1 MNDLTL
7 HCGAQKVLLSDLSKV
22 PLPKE
27 TRTYKPVSHFDLV
40 ANTTSMGDM
49 FLQNQG
55 YELESQNYALG
66 RKGKH
71 MFFNLNYKKLTTTGQ
86 DTTGL
91 TIGGRNS
98 YDKSTTIGIAV
109 GMRVFICDNL
119 AFSGD
124 QVTYLRKHTGNVYE
138 DLEVILMRTMKNADT
153 EFKRMDLESQA
164 MREVKLTNNDAYR
177 NLGVLFGNNIL
188 TSRQL
193 PVACN
198 EWKKPQH
205 DAFKERNMW
214 SFYNACTE
222 ALKSS
227 PPKDILTRHTKLH
240 KTLCGRGGAGL
251 VASA

>member
-164 MREVKLTNNDAYR
+164 MREVRLTNNDAYR

>member
-27 TRTYKPVSHFDLV
+27 TKTYKPVSHFDLV
-40 ANTTSMGDM
+40 MNTTEMGDM
-49 FLQNQG
+49 FLKSQG
-55 YELESQNYALG
+55 YKLESQNYALG
-66 RKGKH
+66 RKGNH
-71 MFFNLNYKKLTTTGQ
+71 MFFNLNYQNGSE
-86 DTTGL
+86 DTGL

-124 QVTYLRKHTGNVYE
+124 QVTYLRKHTGNVYD

-164 MREVKLTNNDAYR
+164 MREVSLTNNDAYR

-198 EWKKPQH
+198 QWRKPEH
-205 DAFKERNMW
+205 DTFRERNMW
-214 SFYNACTE
+214 SFYNSCTE

-227 PPKDILTRHTKLH
+227 PPKDILMRHVKLH

>member
-22 PLPKE
+22 PLPEE

-164 MREVKLTNNDAYR
+164 MREVRLTNNDAYR

>member
-1 MNDLTL
+1 MNDLVL
-7 HCGAQKVLLSDLSKV
+7 HCGANKVEIGDLGKL

-40 ANTTSMGDM
+40 NNTAEMADM
-49 FLQNQG
+49 FLIPQG
-55 YELESQNYALG
+55 YELEGQSFALG
-66 RKGKH
+66 REGKH
-71 MFFNLNYKKLTTTGQ
+71 MFFRLNYKNGSK
-86 DTTGL
+86 DTGL

-124 QVTYLRKHTGNVYE
+124 QVTYLRKHTGNVYD
-138 DLEVILMRTMKNADT
+138 DLEVILMRTMKNADI
-153 EFKRMDLESQA
+153 EFKRMDVESEK
-164 MREVKLTNNDAYR
+164 MKEIPLTNNEAYE
-177 NLGVLFGNNIL
+177 NLGVLFGNGIL

-193 PVACN
+193 PVAFK
-198 EWKKPQH
+198 EWKKPMH
-205 DAFKERNMW
+205 DVFKDKNMW

-227 PPKDILTRHTKLH
+227 PPKDILTRHVKLH
-240 KTLCGRGGAGL
+240 KTLI
-251 VASA
+251 ASA